1 MFEKKDYSK
10 LTLEELLIEEKKIK
24 KNETL
29 SAGLI
34 GFLIGVMV
42 FGLVKNGFG
51 FLYLAIPIF
60 LIAGIYKNSQIQKQ
74 NLKEIQAE
82 ISNKNGGT
90 DK

>member
-24 KNETL
+24 KNEIL

-42 FGLVKNGFG
+42 FGVVKNGFG

-60 LIAGIYKNSQIQKQ
+60 LIVGIFKNSQVQKQ

-82 ISNKNGGT
+82 ISNKNGEK